1 MLQFSSPKQASERVR
16 MNYYD
21 SAHQARSFF
30 AEFKMLIRYRELV
43 RQMVVRSIK
52 TRYKRSALGVA
63 WTLLNPLLTAA
74 VLTIVFS
81 TLFRFQ
87 VEHYPVYILS
97 GLLAWSF
104 FTSTTDQAMGEMLWS
119 SHLMQRIY
127 LPKAL
132 FVLTATGAGLVNL
145 VLSFIPLLLIML
157 VTGAP
162 LSLALF
168 FLPVSVLLL
177 TLFTMGIGF
186 ILSSIVV
193 YFQDI
198 QPIYQVVLMIGMYA
212 TPIIYPAS
220 IVPENLQWLL
230 QLNPMYYFVQCFRAP
245 IFEGALPSLQ
255 TLGIAALIGIFTL
268 LIGWTIFTRKAND
281 YAYHT

>member
-1 MLQFSSPKQASERVR
+1 
-16 MNYYD
+16 MNFYD
-21 SAHQARSFF
+21 SAHQTRSFF
-30 AEFKMLIRYRELV
+30 AEFIILLRYRELV
-43 RQMVVRSIK
+43 RQMVARSIK
-52 TRYKRSALGVA
+52 TRYKRSVLGIA

-132 FVLTATGAGLVNL
+132 FVITATGAGLVNMA
-145 VLSFIPLLLIML
+145 LSLIPLLLIML
-157 VTGAP
+157 ITGASISP
-162 LSLALF
+162 ALL
-168 FLPVSVLLL
+168 FLPISAFLL

-186 ILSSIVV
+186 LLSSIVV

-198 QPIYQVVLMIGMYA
+198 QPIYQVILMIGMYA
-212 TPIIYPAS
+212 TPIIYPAE
-220 IVPENLQWLL
+220 IVPERWQWLL
-230 QLNPMYYFVQCFRAP
+230 HLNPMYYFLDCFRAP
-245 IFEGALPSLQ
+245 IFGSTLP
-255 TLGIAALIGIFTL
+255 TFETIGIATAISVATL
-268 LIGWTIFTRKAND
+268 LIGWAFFTRKADD
-281 YAYHT
+281 YAYRT